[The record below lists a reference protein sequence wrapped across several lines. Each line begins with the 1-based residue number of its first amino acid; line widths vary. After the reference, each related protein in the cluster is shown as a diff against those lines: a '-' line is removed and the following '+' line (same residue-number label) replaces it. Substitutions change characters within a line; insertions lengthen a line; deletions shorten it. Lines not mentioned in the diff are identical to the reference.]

1 MDTKRFSQKRMVTI
15 VMIGMAFFITAVVGF
30 ISVLAETGRPD
41 DAVAA
46 QKALAAKDSKP
57 VSPLNEADVVSE
69 ETSKRQKFVKQFH
82 LSDGTF
88 LAATYS
94 VPVHYKKKSSSAKT
108 GTWKEID
115 TTLKKTPD
123 RKYYKTKSTSLQ
135 IRAAAKADSKSLI
148 SLKRGGDSL
157 AWKPVT
163 FVCFPD

>member
-15 VMIGMAFFITAVVGF
+15 VMIGMAFFITAAVGF

-46 QKALAAKDSKP
+46 QKALAAKDSKL

-94 VPVHYKKKSSSAKT
+94 VPVHYKKSKNGA
-108 GTWKEID
+108 WKEID